1 MTDPDQK
8 VVQCNFENLGPD
20 QAQQNFEILGP
31 IRFSEIHG
39 PNQNGKNK
47 ILGLYDPRK
56 FQNLELDSEFFNK
69 KSFSA
74 LKNSFHNDK
83 GENADFEVLN
93 VVRFNKSSQFS
104 HACKLCLIYS
114 VITKDFRRSSY

>member
-8 VVQCNFENLGPD
+8 VVQYNFENLGPNGPGKFNFENLGPD

-56 FQNLELDSEFFNK
+56 FQNLEIFL
-69 KSFSA
+69 
-74 LKNSFHNDK
+74 LKNPF
-83 GENADFEVLN
+83 L
-93 VVRFNKSSQFS
+93 
-104 HACKLCLIYS
+104 
-114 VITKDFRRSSY
+114 